1 MSETTTTSQ
10 SRVLRVLR
18 SAKCKKGLHIAAIV
32 FGFVCIG
39 ACFVLASLTYILFGD
54 CDGCETKPEDQSLV
68 KVMRI
73 LATVLFLLGIL
84 LIALSLCCKGTENS
98 LAPQVAVSAIPA
110 ADLEKSP
117 APVLAYNHSPHR
129 QAFAEDSATG
139 LAEDSATGLPEFLT
153 VVNNIDE
160 TSNSTANEGFWTED
174 IDGPVTPPPTYE
186 EALVMRWP
194 TVTVKE
200 INSQTSEQTDSF
212 DTGL

>member
-1 MSETTTTSQ
+1 MTETTTTSQ
-10 SRVLRVLR
+10 SGVLRVLR

-39 ACFVLASLTYILFGD
+39 GCFVFASLTYILFGD
-54 CDGCETKPEDQSLV
+54 CEGCETKPEDQSLV

-117 APVLAYNHSPHR
+117 APVLAYNHIPHR
-129 QAFAEDSATG
+129 QAF
-139 LAEDSATGLPEFLT
+139 AEDSATGLPEFLT